1 MKKLAVVFVMAFAF
15 LFAGISPAYAA
26 PASGNP
32 TTQVVK
38 TKKKAKKHLKRH
50 KKGKKLHKKVKKGK
64 KHAKKHMKKGAKKH
78 HKHVKKL
85 RK

>member
-15 LFAGISPAYAA
+15 LFAGIAPAYAA
-26 PASGNP
+26 PSSGSP

-38 TKKKAKKHLKRH
+38 SKKKAKKHVKRH
-50 KKGKKLHKKVKKGK
+50 KKGKKLVKKV
-64 KHAKKHMKKGAKKH
+64 KKGAKKH

-85 RK
+85 QK